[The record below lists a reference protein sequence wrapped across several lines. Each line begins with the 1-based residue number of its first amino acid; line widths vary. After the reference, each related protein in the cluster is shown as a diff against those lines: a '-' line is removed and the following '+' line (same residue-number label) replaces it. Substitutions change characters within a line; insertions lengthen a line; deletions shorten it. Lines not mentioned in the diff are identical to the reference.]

1 MIEQEGE
8 LVVTRPLP
16 SMPLYFL
23 NDPDGRRYHD
33 SYFDVFPGVWRHG
46 DWITVHS
53 DRSISISGRSDSTL
67 NRMGVRMGSA
77 EIYAVGEQLPE
88 VADSLV
94 IGVERSDG
102 SYLMPLFVVP
112 ADGHQVDDA
121 LRDRIRTALRAQLSP
136 RHVPDEIVGV
146 TAVPRTLT
154 GKKLEVPV
162 KRVLQGAEPA
172 KVASPGA
179 VADYDMLDWLAA
191 WGASR

>member
-1 MIEQEGE
+1 
-8 LVVTRPLP
+8 
-16 SMPLYFL
+16 MPLYLL

-77 EIYAVGEQLPE
+77 EIYAVVEQLPE

-94 IGVERSDG
+94 IGVERPDG
-102 SYLMPLFVVP
+102 SYLMPLFVV
-112 ADGHQVDDA
+112 AAEGHQVDDA

-146 TAVPRTLT
+146 RAVPRTLT

-162 KRVLQGAEPA
+162 KRVLQGADPG

-179 VADYDMLDWLAA
+179 VSDHEMLDWLAA
-191 WGASR
+191 WGAAH